1 MCHREQRTDDIDR
14 APDGTDILAVDED
27 VDRDRTVCCRA
38 RIRADV
44 AVAARDV
51 GVTVVETEQKTPGE
65 GGELG
70 VVTQCL
76 VEPTDH
82 RPEVQ
87 QPAHPAGERADLDV
101 ANLLVGGARYQSGVD
116 EFARDGVDVG
126 DSAQLHIGSRCQID
140 EPVAVVRRH
149 PRERRELLRGDRPT
163 EQPDPCQCTVGG
175 SMRGEHSGTTIGGRA
190 RRRRPRPIS
199 GDISSGTTGYGA
211 TRRGVGVGHT
221 IQGRCRAGA
230 RTAR

>member
-1 MCHREQRTDDIDR
+1 MPT
-14 APDGTDILAVDED
+14 TDIRYSA
-27 VDRDRTVCCRA
+27 
-38 RIRADV
+38 
-44 AVAARDV
+44 
-51 GVTVVETEQKTPGE
+51 
-65 GGELG
+65 
-70 VVTQCL
+70 
-76 VEPTDH
+76 
-82 RPEVQ
+82 
-87 QPAHPAGERADLDV
+87 ADLAKLHADAYTLRHVNNLTWDQV
-101 ANLLVGGARYQSGVD
+101 ATAL
-116 EFARDGVDVG
+116 
-126 DSAQLHIGSRCQID
+126 D